1 LSADDTPS
9 PANAEILE
17 AYKKYKGIETP
28 QLLWTAE
35 EGLHDVFDPTPKKDG
50 DAGIDLPVWLP
61 AEHSMD
67 VYPGQFLSVP
77 TGVKVKIPEGY
88 WGLLKA
94 RSSAHFKK
102 RLLVIDGVIDSGYT
116 GELFSMV
123 FNPTKDTIKITHLER
138 ITQLILIKMGVAKPK
153 FVDELPKTE
162 RGSTGFG
169 SSGGLQG

>member
-1 LSADDTPS
+1 MSES
-9 PANAEILE
+9 E
-17 AYKKYKGIETP
+17 
-28 QLLWTAE
+28 LLWTAE
-35 EGLHDVFDPTPKKDG
+35 DGLKEVFDPTPKKAG
-50 DAGIDLPVWLP
+50 DAGVDLPVWLP
-61 AEHSMD
+61 AERHMD

-123 FNPTKDTIKITHLER
+123 FNPTKEIIKVSHLER
-138 ITQLILIKMGVAKPK
+138 ITQLILIKMGVARAK
-153 FVDELPKTE
+153 FVEELPKTE
-162 RGSTGFG
+162 RGSSGFG
-169 SSGGLQG
+169 STSGINV

>member
-1 LSADDTPS
+1 MDKPR
-9 PANAEILE
+9 
-17 AYKKYKGIETP
+17 
-28 QLLWTAE
+28 LLWTAE
-35 EGLHDVFDPTPKKDG
+35 EGLREVFNPTPKKAG

-61 AEHSMD
+61 AEHNIE

-123 FNPTKDTIKITHLER
+123 FNPTKETIKVSHLER
-138 ITQLILIKMGVAKPK
+138 ITQLILIKMGVAHAE
-153 FVDELPKTE
+153 FVEELPKTE
-162 RGSTGFG
+162 RGASGFG
-169 SSGGLQG
+169 STSGINI

>member
-1 LSADDTPS
+1 MSDDKL
-9 PANAEILE
+9 LE
-17 AYKKYKGIETP
+17 AEVITKP
-28 QLLWTAE
+28 QLLWTAAE
-35 EGLHDVFDPTPKKDG
+35 ELKAVFDPTPKKEG

-61 AEHSMD
+61 AEHKME

-77 TGVKVKIPEGY
+77 TGVKVKIPDGF

-123 FNPTKDTIKITHLER
+123 FNPTRDIITVHHLER
-138 ITQLILIKMGVAKPK
+138 ITQLILVQLGSAKAH
-153 FVDELPKTE
+153 FVEELPKTE
-162 RGSTGFG
+162 RGASGFG
-169 SSGGLQG
+169 SSGGLKVGGQ